1 MAASN
6 RWGGFAGSCGWRVAA
21 CGFWV
26 LALSA
31 CGGGGG
37 ESAEISNPPPE
48 VRAARVEIIDTGV
61 LLTAAGQSR
70 QLRAQAFDA
79 SGAPID
85 RPLQWSSS
93 DPADLAVDANG
104 LLTAVSGNGSSQI
117 TVQADAVSSLP
128 LLAVVTPVAS
138 GTQIVPDA
146 QILRGPELTD
156 PDAEPSFDN
165 TYTVILAGDAPALD
179 SLLVGDGS
187 TPLAG
192 KVVNTEVVG
201 NGVLVTMQLVS
212 LPELFPE
219 LEINQSFD
227 LSQVPVEIPA
237 EVSNDYEITREGEL
251 FVFTARDED
260 AGGAKSLSAKSSRV
274 SGTRAFESGCR
285 SAITGVSNGG
295 NAPLPIRVEVPPV
308 FKFSINPTVDLL
320 ITPGRGLEKFIVKA
334 RPVFQGEIGI
344 KLTAAFE
351 GKITCKRELF
361 VVPLFFG
368 GPLSL
373 LISGLIPVGIG
384 LEAGGKITVAD
395 VGISNKVEVTTT
407 LEAGMNCSFGDC
419 DFIADLGG
427 PNDSFTVKNT
437 PTLNLPGLEDLRYEP
452 RVDLFAFAETS
463 IGNRF
468 LQKLR
473 FTALEARFGATL
485 QGSFAPQITQM
496 LAPAYKSNYRL
507 NLLASAR
514 AGQDISSVL
523 NLLGLTN
530 INLFVLELTFDLANS
545 PTGAVTA
552 SQGDFRRDDLVTFNV
567 KLDPA
572 KLEFLGLH
580 NAREILLVRKVFN
593 EAQLVRRVLLPDG
606 RQELDIPVQMT
617 DSGNSNEFF
626 AFVVTRVLPLD
637 ILSLELGQASF
648 GGLAVLRRSLAESR
662 SFARR
667 LNCTPSPC
675 DEPVESRQTVLVDT
689 LDQPVRADLLAQA
702 PEVTA
707 PGAAGL
713 SQTMVN
719 VPIDDTALFSR
730 IALECNTQG
739 QAQGG
744 SDLDNRQSS
753 GSTNSFVSF
762 DVPEGRSVGYRI
774 EFPPLDESQR
784 QGNAVTIQGM
794 ILSRDPGEL
803 LMVPGSDAS
812 DPARSENA
820 VDIYRSLENLLNIVT
835 RFPLLGE
842 DQRRNDALALS
853 YQFSSTGE
861 GQFSSDVEA
870 EAGNRSGVLTPGHY
884 SFGLTCIGFASSTG
898 SGETAA
904 GSFDQTVAAVLELFP
919 AENPTP

>member
-6 RWGGFAGSCGWRVAA
+6 RWGGFAGGRGWRIAA
-21 CGFWV
+21 CGLWV

-37 ESAEISNPPPE
+37 SADVSTPPPE

-79 SGAPID
+79 SDAPID

-93 DPADLAVDANG
+93 DAADLAVDANG

-117 TVQADAVSSLP
+117 TVQADAVNSLP

-212 LPELFPE
+212 LPDLFPE

-251 FVFTARDED
+251 FVFTAREEE

-285 SAITGVSNGG
+285 SAITGVPNGG

-523 NLLGLTN
+523 NLLGLTS

-593 EAQLVRRVLLPDG
+593 EARLVRRVLLPDG

-617 DSGNSNEFF
+617 DSGNTNEFF

-662 SFARR
+662 SFASK
-667 LNCTPSPC
+667 LDCTTDPC
-675 DEPVESRQTVLVDT
+675 KESAQPQTVLIDT
-689 LDQPVRADLLAQA
+689 LDQPVRSDLLARA
-702 PEVTA
+702 PEATA
-707 PGAAGL
+707 PGATGL
-713 SQTMVN
+713 SQTAVN

-730 IALECNTQG
+730 IALECSTQG

-744 SDLDNRQSS
+744 GENVFRRST
-753 GSTNSFVSF
+753 GSTNSFIGF
-762 DVPEGRSVGYRI
+762 EIPEGRSVGYRI
-774 EFPPLDESQR
+774 ELPPLDESQR
-784 QGNAVTIQGM
+784 QGNALTIQGM
-794 ILSRDPGEL
+794 ILSRDPDEL
-803 LMVPGSDAS
+803 LMVPGTDAS
-812 DPARSENA
+812 NPAQF
-820 VDIYRSLENLLNIVT
+820 DDGTDFYRLLEGVLNIVS
-835 RFPLLGE
+835 RFPLFAD

-853 YQFSSTGE
+853 HRFSSG
-861 GQFSSDVEA
+861 GDNQFANDNEA
-870 EAGNRSGVLTPGHY
+870 ETGSRSGVLTPGRY
-884 SFGLTCIGFASSTG
+884 SFGLSCLGFASSTG
-898 SGETAA
+898 SGETAT
-904 GSFDQTVAAVLELFP
+904 GSFNQTVAAVLELFP